1 MNVAEIVM
9 IVICVSLVYDGYR
22 SGFVHTIFTI
32 VRTMIGIIIAAVVCS
47 MFLGK
52 MPSELRYI
60 VPFAFM
66 SLVGIVFGILGA
78 IERTLNLV
86 KKIPIAKQ
94 MNKLAGIVAG
104 LLHSIIF
111 VWITFCITG
120 YFADTSWGEKV
131 YVMLNE
137 SEWLLFINMWNP
149 VWYVVTDWWNQFS
162 ITKYELTNQM
172 MSLYNSD

>member
-1 MNVAEIVM
+1 MNAAEIVLL
-9 IVICVSLVYDGYR
+9 IIFVSLIYDGYR

-32 VRTMIGIIIAAVVCS
+32 VRTMIGIVIAAVVCS

-52 MPSELRYI
+52 MPAGLRYI

-78 IERTLNLV
+78 VERTLNLV

-94 MNKLAGIVAG
+94 MNKVAGIVAG
-104 LLHSIIF
+104 ILHGVIF
-111 VWITFCITG
+111 VWIIFCIVG
-120 YFADTSWGEKV
+120 YFADTVWGSKI
-131 YVMLNE
+131 YAMLNE
-137 SEWLLFINMWNP
+137 SRLLLFINRWNP

-162 ITKYELTNQM
+162 VTIKEQIKI
-172 MSLYNSD
+172 